1 MGGSGKGV
9 SLVEDN
15 DGGGVLLKVEDG
27 RRRRGNRETGKK
39 SDWEKSDWRERE
51 SCVRVSETIRR

>member
-15 DGGGVLLKVEDG
+15 DGGGIVESG
-27 RRRRGNRETGKK
+27 RRTSAKREQKDGKE
-39 SDWEKSDWRERE
+39 SDGEKSDWRERE
-51 SCVRVSETIRR
+51 RVVRVSETIRR

>member
-15 DGGGVLLKVEDG
+15 DGGGYCRKWKTDVGEEG
-27 RRRRGNRETGKK
+27 TER
-39 SDWEKSDWRERE
+39 RERE
-51 SCVRVSETIRR
+51 